1 MTPAPN
7 GARGT
12 ASPEGVAMASFSVE
26 FGARKTKVNQ
36 VSAYKVEED
45 AKDRLVLRAKKIG
58 YYLGGGVLA
67 VMGVVLAP
75 VGFLAI
81 APNNTGAGLGLGVF
95 GLLLLAGAVALVR
108 SGMRN
113 NDRIVFDRAAG
124 QVRFE
129 MTREKDRYAI
139 PFSQI
144 DRVELRM
151 MDQSTARE
159 SRIVFPVLLVGNG
172 GDETKVDEA
181 TNVAQ
186 MLELA
191 LKASHLCGVP
201 FQDAVSGKGTAQG
214 RAAGARA

>member
-1 MTPAPN
+1 
-7 GARGT
+7 
-12 ASPEGVAMASFSVE
+12 MASFSVE
-26 FGARKTKVNQ
+26 FGGSKTKVNQ

-45 AKDRLVLRAKKIG
+45 AQDRLVLRAKKIG

-67 VMGVVLAP
+67 VIGVALAAA
-75 VGFLAI
+75 GFLAV
-81 APNNTGAGLGLGVF
+81 APGNRGVGVGLGLF

-113 NDRIVFDRAAG
+113 NDRIVFDRATG

-139 PFSQI
+139 PFAAI

-151 MDQSTARE
+151 KDQSTASE
-159 SRIVFPVLLVGNG
+159 SRIVFPVFLVSRA

-181 TNVAQ
+181 TDVAQ

-191 LKASHLCGVP
+191 LKASHLCGVR
-201 FQDAVSGKGTAQG
+201 FEDTLSGKG
-214 RAAGARA
+214 AAPQAEGARR

>member
-1 MTPAPN
+1 
-7 GARGT
+7 
-12 ASPEGVAMASFSVE
+12 MASFSVE
-26 FGARKTKVNQ
+26 FGSKTKVNQ

-75 VGFLAI
+75 VGFLAV

-113 NDRIVFDRAAG
+113 HDRIVFDRAAG

-151 MDQSTARE
+151 NDQSTARE
-159 SRIVFPVLLVGNG
+159 SRIVFPVLLVGKG

-191 LKASHLCGVP
+191 LKTSHLCGVG
-201 FQDAVSGKGTAQG
+201 FEDTVSGKGATPGQ
-214 RAAGARA
+214 AAGARR

>member
-1 MTPAPN
+1 
-7 GARGT
+7 
-12 ASPEGVAMASFSVE
+12 MASFSVE
-26 FGARKTKVNQ
+26 FGSKTKVNQ
-36 VSAYKVEED
+36 LSAYKVEED
-45 AKDRLVLRAKKIG
+45 AKDRLVLRAKTMGCYI
-58 YYLGGGVLA
+58 GGGVLA
-67 VMGVVLAP
+67 VMGAALAA
-75 VGFLAI
+75 VGFFAV
-81 APNNTGAGLGLGVF
+81 APNNTRAGLGLGVF

-144 DRVELRM
+144 DRIELRM
-151 MDQSTARE
+151 KDQSTARE
-159 SRIVFPVLLVGNG
+159 SRIVFPVVLVGNR

-201 FQDAVSGKGTAQG
+201 LQDTVSGKRSAQG
-214 RAAGARA
+214 RSTGARA